1 MAITAEMVKALREKT
16 GLPMMDCKK
25 ALSESGGNEAEAIA
39 WLRRHGLVRSE
50 RMADRIASEG
60 RIACYVTPDGTRG
73 GIVELRCETAPV
85 AATQDFIRLA
95 EAIAQV
101 CADQDDPTPASV
113 LAARLPGGAGRTIGD
128 EMGDVFNRI
137 REKLEIARVASLRGQ
152 VGQYVHHNAQVGVLV
167 SLSAPSPP
175 ELRTDLCM
183 HIAALRPRCVR
194 REEVSAEEVETERRL
209 AAEAAQGKPPA
220 VIEKIVSGKLDRWF
234 SEFVLLEQPFVK
246 DDKRSV
252 AAVLASVS
260 PGLTVHRFLRFAV
273 GGG

>member
-50 RMADRIASEG
+50 RMADRVASEG
-60 RIACYVTPDGTRG
+60 RIACYVSPDGTRG
-73 GIVELRCETAPV
+73 GIAELRCETAPV
-85 AATQDFIRLA
+85 ASTPDFIRLA
-95 EAIAQV
+95 EAAAQIA
-101 CADQDDPTPASV
+101 AHQDDPTPESV
-113 LAARLPGGAGRTIGD
+113 LAARLPGSSGHTVAD
-128 EMGDVFNRI
+128 ELGDVFNRI
-137 REKLEIARVASLRGQ
+137 REKMQLARVASLRGQ
-152 VGQYVHHNAQVGVLV
+152 VGHYVHHNAQVGVLV

-175 ELRTDLCM
+175 ELKTDVCM

-194 REEVSAEEVETERRL
+194 REEVPPEEIETERRL
-209 AAEAAQGKPPA
+209 AAEAARGKPPQ

-252 AAVLASVS
+252 AAVLAGVS
-260 PGLTVHRFLRFAV
+260 PGLTVQRFLRYAV
-273 GGG
+273 GGA